1 MATGGEQRGGV
12 GGGARPAWRVRAWV
26 EQMGAAALGGLRY
39 VGGLSIL
46 LGQALGS
53 GLAALVVPRL
63 RFRWRAMAGQI
74 VRTGVRSVFVVVG
87 VQAFI
92 GVILVLQLT
101 PPLAEFEQQEQVARI
116 IGLAG
121 FRMLGPIITAVVL
134 SGFAGA
140 SIAAELGTMVVS
152 EEIEAMEAMALNVV
166 RFLVVPRVLA
176 TTLTLVL
183 LSVIAD
189 LMIAAGGWAISRAV
203 MGPESYAGYWQRMQD
218 QLVLRDFLTG
228 LIQAGVFGLLISGIA
243 CYEGLHVTGGAEGVG
258 RATTL
263 TVVYSIVAIITA
275 ACVCTVIFYVFG
287 W

>member
-1 MATGGEQRGGV
+1 M
-12 GGGARPAWRVRAWV
+12 
-26 EQMGAAALGGLRY
+26 
-39 VGGLSIL
+39 SIL
-46 LGQALGS
+46 LGRALGS
-53 GLAALVVPRL
+53 ALAALVVPGV
-63 RFRWRAMAGQI
+63 RFRWRALAVQI
-74 VRTGVRSVFVVVG
+74 VRTGARSVLVVVG

-116 IGLAG
+116 IGMAG

-189 LMIAAGGWAISRAV
+189 LMIAAGGWAVSRAV

-218 QLVLRDFLTG
+218 QLVLRDFFTG
-228 LIQAGVFGLLISGIA
+228 LAQAGVFGLLISGIA
-243 CYEGLHVTGGAEGVG
+243 CYEGLRVTGGAEGVG
-258 RATTL
+258 RATTM
-263 TVVYSIVAIITA
+263 TVVYSIVAIIAA